1 MLNTIFQRNP
11 HEAKRL
17 SHKRLA
23 VIGCGSV
30 GSCFADV
37 AVRAGIASFCLI
49 DPDVLAPENLS
60 RHILRGHDL
69 GTSKA
74 AGVAEAI
81 RAVNPEAKVEVV
93 VGKFTDLEEK
103 PDLIL
108 AATDSFFCQSKAN
121 DYALRQNVP
130 AIFAGCWGEASV
142 GEVYFVLPG
151 QSACLECFA
160 HFRRDKVEIPVSQE
174 RYTNPDHDTSR
185 VPGQAGLW
193 ANILMTSALAF
204 QVALGILD
212 PENVRAR
219 LIDPERNLL
228 LFNIS
233 DFDSG
238 LQNLAVTR
246 GRVVKGCAVCDE
258 SKLAELGKN
267 LDVSLRS

>member
-1 MLNTIFQRNP
+1 M
-11 HEAKRL
+11 A
-17 SHKRLA
+17 A
-23 VIGCGSV
+23 
-30 GSCFADV
+30 
-37 AVRAGIASFCLI
+37 RAGIATFCLI
-49 DPDVLAPENLS
+49 DPDVLAPENLG
-60 RHILRGHDL
+60 RHILRSPDL

-74 AGVAEAI
+74 AGVAQAI
-81 RAVNPEAKVEVV
+81 KAVNPEAKVEVV
-93 VGKFTDLEEK
+93 VGRFTDLKDK

-108 AATDSFFCQSKAN
+108 AATDSFVCQSKVN

-130 AIFAGCWGEASV
+130 AIFASCWGEASV

-151 QSACLECFA
+151 RTPCLECFA
-160 HFRRDKVEIPVSQE
+160 HFRRNTVEIPVS
-174 RYTNPDHDTSR
+174 RDAYTDHDHDSSK

-193 ANILMTSALAF
+193 ANILITSALAF

-212 PENVRAR
+212 PENIRAR

-228 LFNIS
+228 LFNVS

-246 GRVVKGCAVCDE
+246 GRVEKGCAVCDE

-267 LDVSLRS
+267 LDARLGSEGLAGKILKGT